1 MMTDDTRRVI
11 VRRLFE
17 EGWNSGNPALVSDII
32 HEDYDSNDGG
42 FFRTGSDVPGG
53 LERLTGAD
61 AFADHVRKYGE
72 IYNDLRF
79 TIDKMVLDGETVIT
93 IWTPSGTTKHQ
104 TVIDRAGRPHPLE
117 LSAQGVSL
125 TDVVEGKVTRHDMF
139 WPGGT
144 RRADSDGA

>member
-1 MMTDDTRRVI
+1 MTYDTRQAI
-11 VRRLFE
+11 VRRFFE

-53 LERLTGAD
+53 LERLAGAD

-79 TIDKMVLDGETVIT
+79 TIDKMVVDGETVIT

-139 WPGGT
+139 WPGGLVVP
-144 RRADSDGA
+144 